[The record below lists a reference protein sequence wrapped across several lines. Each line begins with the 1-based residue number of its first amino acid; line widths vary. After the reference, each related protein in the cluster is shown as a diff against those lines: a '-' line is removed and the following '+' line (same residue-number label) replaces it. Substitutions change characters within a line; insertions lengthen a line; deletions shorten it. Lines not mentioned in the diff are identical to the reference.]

1 MSGSD
6 PPYTV
11 ARMLQPSPI
20 ADPAKFGSATI
31 VSRRDFHGDLWVLRV
46 TTDFDLGYR
55 PGQYCT
61 LALPVNGRLIE
72 RPYSICSSPEEDEI
86 ELFIE
91 RVPEGELTVPLYEL
105 GVGAEMPVR
114 RRCKGL
120 FLREAPVAAQDH
132 LLVAT
137 VTGIAPFVSFLRTLR
152 RRAAR
157 GEWSPEAR
165 LVLLH
170 GASVSQEFGYL
181 EEMRELERDVDWFS
195 YIPTISRPWLDP
207 EWPGE
212 VGRVEDVVRK
222 HADSLGLQPG
232 GACAFICGNPQMI
245 DNVRGV
251 MRRRG
256 FPDSAVHEE
265 QYWPE

>member
-1 MSGSD
+1 MAD
-6 PPYTV
+6 PAP
-11 ARMLQPSPI
+11 AL
-20 ADPAKFGSATI
+20 DPAKFGTATV
-31 VSRRDFHGDLWVLRV
+31 VSRRDLHDDLWVLRV

-72 RPYSICSSPEEDEI
+72 RPYSICSSPEEEEI

-91 RVPEGELTVPLYEL
+91 RVPEGELTVPLFEL

-120 FLREAPVAAQDH
+120 FLRDAPVAVHDH

-137 VTGIAPFVSFLRTLR
+137 VTGIAPFISFIRTLR
-152 RRAAR
+152 RRAER
-157 GEWSPEAR
+157 GEWAPVAR

-170 GASVSQEFGYL
+170 GASISAELGYL
-181 EEMRELERDVDWFS
+181 EEMEALEREVPWFA

-222 HADSLGLQPG
+222 HADRLELRPG
-232 GACAFICGNPQMI
+232 GASTFICGNPQMI
-245 DNVRGV
+245 DNVRGA

-256 FPDSAVHEE
+256 FDDSAVHEE

>member
-1 MSGSD
+1 M
-6 PPYTV
+6 V
-11 ARMLQPSPI
+11 
-20 ADPAKFGSATI
+20 DPAKFGTATI
-31 VSRRDFHGDLWVLRV
+31 VSRRDFHDGLWVMRV
-46 TTDFDLGYR
+46 TTDFELGYR

-61 LALPVNGRLIE
+61 LALPVDGRLIE

-91 RVPEGELTVPLYEL
+91 RVPEGELTVPLHAL

-120 FLREAPVAAQDH
+120 FLRDAPVAGHDQ

-137 VTGIAPFVSFLRTLR
+137 VTGIAPFISFIRTLR

-157 GEWSPEAR
+157 GEWAPEAR
-165 LVLLH
+165 MVLLH
-170 GASVSQEFGYL
+170 GASVSAELGYL
-181 EEMRELERDVDWFS
+181 EEMEALERETSWFS

-207 EWPGE
+207 QWPGE

-222 HADSLGLQPG
+222 HANSLGLQPG
-232 GACAFICGNPQMI
+232 GASTFICGNPQMI
-245 DNVRGV
+245 DNVKGA

-256 FPDSAVHEE
+256 FDDSAVHEE

>member
-1 MSGSD
+1 VTAL
-6 PPYTV
+6 PVLT
-11 ARMLQPSPI
+11 L
-20 ADPAKFGSATI
+20 DPAKFGTARI
-31 VSRRDFHGDLWVLRV
+31 VSRRDFHEDLWVMRLV
-46 TTDFDLGYR
+46 TDFELGYR

-61 LALPVNGRLIE
+61 LALPVDGRLIE
-72 RPYSICSSPEEDEI
+72 RPYSICSSPEENEI

-91 RVPEGELTVPLYEL
+91 RVPTGELTVPLFEL
-105 GVGAEMPVR
+105 GVGAEMAVR

-120 FLREAPVAAQDH
+120 FLRETPVSGHDH

-152 RRAAR
+152 RREQR
-157 GEWSPEAR
+157 GEWAAGSR
-165 LVLLH
+165 MVLLQ
-170 GASVSQEFGYL
+170 GASVSAELGYA
-181 EEMRELERDVDWFS
+181 EEMGRLQGEVEWFT

-207 EWPGE
+207 GWPGE

-222 HADSLGLQPG
+222 HADSLDLVPG
-232 GACAFICGNPQMI
+232 GASTFICGNPQMI
-245 DNVRGV
+245 DNVKGA

-256 FPDSAVHEE
+256 FEDAAVHEE

>member
-1 MSGSD
+1 MTD
-6 PPYTV
+6 APPTSAAPPV
-11 ARMLQPSPI
+11 
-20 ADPAKFGSATI
+20 ADPAKFGTARI
-31 VSRRDFHGDLWVLRV
+31 VSRRDFHGDLWVMRL

-61 LALPVNGRLIE
+61 LALPIGGRLIE

-105 GVGAEMPVR
+105 GVGATLPVR

-120 FLREAPVAAQDH
+120 FLREAPVAGHDH

-137 VTGIAPFVSFLRTLR
+137 VTGIAPFLSFVRTLR
-152 RRAAR
+152 RRAER
-157 GEWSPEAR
+157 GEWAPQAR
-165 LVLLH
+165 VVLLH
-170 GASVSQEFGYL
+170 GASVSAELGYL
-181 EEMRELERDVDWFS
+181 EEMETLAREVDWFT

-207 EWPGE
+207 DWRGE
-212 VGRVEDVVRK
+212 RGRVEDVVRK
-222 HADSLGLQPG
+222 HADRLELRAGS
-232 GACAFICGNPQMI
+232 ASTFICGNPQMI
-245 DNVRGV
+245 DNVRGA
-251 MRRRG
+251 MRRG
-256 FPDSAVHEE
+256 GHPDADVHEE